1 MLAGVSEETAM
12 HSQQMA
18 VDKCNWQ
25 AESGRMERA
34 IHEQQHEIEEATKA
48 KEEETAA
55 SEAAAHVEEVK
66 AEAEVYVHEHPDE
79 FPAADCTP
87 TEETA

>member
-1 MLAGVSEETAM
+1 MLAGVSEEEAM

-25 AESGRMERA
+25 AEAGRMEMA
-34 IHEQQHEIEEATKA
+34 IQEQQREIEEATKA
-48 KEEETAA
+48 KEEE
-55 SEAAAHVEEVK
+55 AHVEEVK

-79 FPAADCTP
+79 FPAAGCTP